1 MAQQGKA
8 LVIGASRGIGLAV
21 VQAFAA
27 QGWQV
32 TATHR
37 SGIPA
42 QGEQPGVTW
51 HALDMTESSAVQQL
65 AGQLAGQMFDAILIN
80 AGIFGP
86 AHQTLAQS
94 EAQELAQLFLTNAV
108 APRRSAEILLP
119 LLSKQKGVLAITSS
133 QLASLSENPRA
144 DMPLYSASK
153 AALNMLSRSL
163 AEEVEAQAGTLVT
176 LHPGWVKTEMG
187 GEAAPLTVEES
198 AEGIVRQLTAWQ
210 GRGGHHY
217 IDYSGKTLQ
226 W

>member
-108 APRRSAEILLP
+108 APVRSAEILLP

-163 AEEVEAQAGTLVT
+163 AEEVEAQAGTLVP

>member
-108 APRRSAEILLP
+108 APVRSAEILLP

-198 AEGIVRQLTAWQ
+198 AEVIVRQLTAWQ

>member
-27 QGWQV
+27 QGWPV
-32 TATHR
+32 IATHR

-65 AGQLAGQMFDAILIN
+65 ADQLAGQTFDAILIN
-80 AGIFGP
+80 AGIYGP

-108 APRRSAEILLP
+108 APVRSAEILLP

-176 LHPGWVKTEMG
+176 LHPGWVKTDMG
-187 GEAAPLTVEES
+187 GDAAPLTAEAS
-198 AEGIVRQLTAWQ
+198 ADGIVRQLTAWQ

-217 IDYSGKTLQ
+217 IDYTGKTLQ

>member
-1 MAQQGKA
+1 MAQQQKV

-42 QGEQPGVTW
+42 QGNQRHVDW
-51 HALDMTESSAVQQL
+51 HALDMTESASVQQL
-65 AGQLAGQMFDAILIN
+65 AGQLAGQTFDVILIN
-80 AGIFGP
+80 AGISGP
-86 AHQTLAQS
+86 AHQKLAQS
-94 EAQELAQLFLTNAV
+94 DPQELAQLFITNTI
-108 APRRSAEILLP
+108 APVRSAEILLP

-133 QLASLSENPRA
+133 QLGSLSENPRA

-153 AALNMLSRSL
+153 AALNMLSRML
-163 AEEVEAQAGTLVT
+163 AEDVEAQAGTLLT
-176 LHPGWVKTEMG
+176 LHPGWVKTDMG
-187 GEAAPLTVEES
+187 GEAAPLTAEES
-198 AEGIVRQLTAWQ
+198 AAGIVRQLTAWQ

-217 IDYSGKTLQ
+217 IDYTGKTLQ